1 MGRMHISIAG
11 YCASRLQRS
20 EVCYAAVVH
29 AATVLA
35 MTSSVVIKLQF
46 LQLVVHDLRWS
57 GQGILI
63 SPWLLEC
70 NKVGWFQVVGSPSGG
85 QMMPGIPPG

>member
-35 MTSSVVIKLQF
+35 MTSLVVIKLQF
-46 LQLVVHDLRWS
+46 LQLVVHDLR
-57 GQGILI
+57 
-63 SPWLLEC
+63 
-70 NKVGWFQVVGSPSGG
+70 
-85 QMMPGIPPG
+85 

>member
-20 EVCYAAVVH
+20 EVGYAAVVH

-35 MTSSVVIKLQF
+35 MTSLVVIKLQF
-46 LQLVVHDLRWS
+46 LQLVVHDLR
-57 GQGILI
+57 
-63 SPWLLEC
+63 
-70 NKVGWFQVVGSPSGG
+70 
-85 QMMPGIPPG
+85 